1 MTPTRRQFVRSAAAT
16 TAALSA
22 PFILGAEQTRQR
34 KFKTALI
41 GSGWWGKNI
50 LREAIASKRCDITS
64 LCDVDGRILEQAQD
78 QVNDL
83 TGSSPKI
90 FKDFRELLEKDKP
103 DIAIIATPD
112 HWHALQSIAALKAG
126 AHVYVEKP
134 TGHTINESRAVVKTA
149 RETGKVVQ
157 VGLHRRVGPHY
168 VSARNF
174 FLAGNVGE
182 LGMARCFVDSGGGKE
197 NPADNSDPAEELDW
211 DLWCGPGPL
220 RPFNG
225 KLHPGG
231 WRNFLDYANGQLGDW
246 GVHWL
251 DQVQWFTGVKYPKRI
266 FSSAGRPVRGT
277 PINDGKRMTTD
288 APDHQ
293 VVVYDFEQFTCT
305 WEHRQFAGNA
315 TEKHRLGVYFYGTK
329 GILHVGWQDGWTFY
343 PTAGNKTIH
352 EDSQIQQPDGH
363 NIKLLWADFLDAIDQ
378 NRRPAADIEPA
389 HRATAMALLGMLSW
403 KVERSVNWDAEKE
416 QIVGDSQANAT
427 LARAYRK
434 PWLYPS
440 I

>member
-1 MTPTRRQFVRSAAAT
+1 MTPTRRQFVQSAAAGAVL
-16 TAALSA
+16 AAPL
-22 PFILGAEQTRQR
+22 ILRAQQTRQS

-50 LREAIASKRCDITS
+50 LREAIASKRCEITS

-90 FKDFRELLEKDKP
+90 FKDFRELLAKDKP
-103 DIAIIATPD
+103 EIAIIATPD

-134 TGHTINESRAVVKTA
+134 TGHTINESRAVLKTA

-168 VSARNF
+168 VGARNF

-182 LGMARCFVDSGGGKE
+182 LGMVRCFVDSGGGKE
-197 NPADNSDPAEELDW
+197 TPADNVEVPEEMDW

-220 RPFNG
+220 RQFNG

-251 DQVQWFTGVKYPKRI
+251 DQVQWFTGVKYPRQI
-266 FSSAGRPVRGT
+266 YSSGGRPIRGT
-277 PINDGKRMTTD
+277 PINDGKGMTSD

-293 VVVYDFEQFTCT
+293 VVVYDFERFTCT
-305 WEHRQFAGNA
+305 WEHRQFAGNG

-343 PTAGNKTIH
+343 PTTGNKTVH

-363 NIKLLWADFLDAIDQ
+363 NIKLLWADFLDAIDN
-378 NRRPAADIEPA
+378 NRRPAADIEFG
-389 HRATAMALLGMLSW
+389 HRATATALLGMLSW
-403 KVERSVNWDAEKE
+403 KAGRSINWDADKE
-416 QIVGDSQANAT
+416 QIVGDDKADAMLSREYRAPWQYPT
-427 LARAYRK
+427 L
-434 PWLYPS
+434 
-440 I
+440 